1 MNFPSDLKYDK
12 SHEWVRIDGTS
23 GTVGITEY
31 AQSELGDVVF
41 VDITMGVGDDVA
53 PGQVF
58 GTIEAVKTVA
68 DLYMP
73 IAGRIVEINDGINDA
88 PETVNNDPY
97 GNGWLVKIEIAADA
111 NVEGLMDAG
120 AYAASVGR

>member
-12 SHEWVRIDGTS
+12 SHEWVRIDGTT
-23 GTVGITEY
+23 GTIGITEY

-41 VDITMGVGDDVA
+41 VDITASIGDDVA

-73 IAGRIVEINDGINDA
+73 IAGRIIEINEAINDA
-88 PETVNNDPY
+88 PETVNNAPY
-97 GNGWLVKIEIAADA
+97 GDGWMVKIEIAADA
-111 NVEGLMDAG
+111 NVAGLMNAE
-120 AYAASVGR
+120 AYAASVGQ

>member
-12 SHEWVRIDGTS
+12 SHEWIRIDGTS

-41 VDITMGVGDDVA
+41 VDITVGVGDDIA

-97 GNGWLVKIEIAADA
+97 GDGWMVKIEIAPDA
-111 NVEGLMDAG
+111 NLTTLMNADV
-120 AYAASVGR
+120 YAASVGK

>member
-12 SHEWVRIDGTS
+12 SHEWVRIDGTT
-23 GTVGITEY
+23 GTIGITEY

-41 VDITMGVGDDVA
+41 VDITASIGDDVA

-73 IAGRIVEINDGINDA
+73 IAGRIIEINEAINDA
-88 PETVNNDPY
+88 PETVNNAPY
-97 GNGWLVKIEIAADA
+97 GDGWMVKIEIAADA
-111 NVEGLMDAG
+111 DVAGLMNAE
-120 AYAASVGR
+120 AYAASVGQ

>member
-1 MNFPSDLKYDK
+1 MNFPSELKYDK
-12 SHEWVRIDGTS
+12 SHEWVRIDGTT

-41 VDITMGVGDDVA
+41 VDITVNVGDDVA

-58 GTIEAVKTVA
+58 GSIEAVKTVA

-73 IAGRIVEINDGINDA
+73 IAGRITEINTGVNDA

-97 GNGWLVKIEIAADA
+97 GDGWMVKIEIAPDA
-111 NVEGLMDAG
+111 NLTALMNADV
-120 AYAASVGR
+120 YAASVGK

>member
-12 SHEWVRIDGTS
+12 SHEWVRIDGTA

-41 VDITMGVGDDVA
+41 VDITASIGDELA
-53 PGQVF
+53 PGQIF

-73 IAGRIVEINDGINDA
+73 IACRITEINTAVNDA
-88 PETVNNDPY
+88 PETVNKDPY
-97 GNGWLVKIEIAADA
+97 GDGWMVSIEIAPDADLTA
-111 NVEGLMDAG
+111 LMDADT
-120 AYAASVGR
+120 YAASVGK

>member
-12 SHEWVRIDGTS
+12 SHEWVRIDGTT
-23 GTVGITEY
+23 GTIGITEY

-41 VDITMGVGDDVA
+41 VDITASIGDDVA

-73 IAGRIVEINDGINDA
+73 IAGRILEINEAINDA
-88 PETVNNDPY
+88 PETVNNAPY
-97 GNGWLVKIEIAADA
+97 GDGWMVKIEIAADA
-111 NVEGLMDAG
+111 NIAGLMNAE
-120 AYAASVGR
+120 AYAASVGQ

>member
-12 SHEWVRIDGTS
+12 SHEWVRIDGTA

-41 VDITMGVGDDVA
+41 VDITASIGDELA
-53 PGQVF
+53 PGQIF

-73 IAGRIVEINDGINDA
+73 IACRITEINTAVNDA
-88 PETVNNDPY
+88 PETVNKDPY
-97 GNGWLVKIEIAADA
+97 GDGWMVNIEIAPDADLTT
-111 NVEGLMDAG
+111 LMDADT
-120 AYAASVGR
+120 YAASVGK